1 MCDQQ
6 LKQWFALRVTYGREL
21 KFQALLDDAGYDSQA
36 SVDFWE
42 KMSSSSGD
50 SKVQELLSTHPSD
63 EKRVA
68 NLQSKIPE
76 AKAIAKSMR

>member
-1 MCDQQ
+1 MLPYSRKHEYEADYMGII
-6 LKQWFALRVTYGREL
+6 FMEM
-21 KFQALLDDAGYDSQA
+21 AGYDSQA

-63 EKRVA
+63 ENRVA
-68 NLQSKIPE
+68 NLQSRIPE
-76 AKAIAKSMR
+76 AKALARSMR